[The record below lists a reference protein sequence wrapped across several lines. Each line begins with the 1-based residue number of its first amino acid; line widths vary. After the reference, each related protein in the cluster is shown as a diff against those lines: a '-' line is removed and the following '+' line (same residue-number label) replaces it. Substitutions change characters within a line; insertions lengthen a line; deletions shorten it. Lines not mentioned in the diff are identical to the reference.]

1 MSGRPLAVGAGA
13 GSLSSLLVALL
24 GQHLQQAPVSYGPPG
39 IIEGASRF
47 EPPLELPPIFWIGLL
62 AGVLIGILISSL
74 LDLLYLFKQYL
85 AIELRNRLA
94 TLSLKGSS
102 RV

>member
-1 MSGRPLAVGAGA
+1 MSGRPLALGAGA
-13 GSLSSLLVALL
+13 GSLSSLIIALL
-24 GQHLQQAPVSYGPPG
+24 SQQLQPAPS
-39 IIEGASRF
+39 F
-47 EPPLELPPIFWIGLL
+47 EPGVILGQPSGFEGPADLPPIFWIGLL
-62 AGVLIGILISSL
+62 IGILIGILASSL

-94 TLSLKGSS
+94 TLSLKGSP